1 MAATRLRMAPGIL
14 AGLIDVEALVPMVLD
29 GANADAAL
37 REAGND
43 LLHQR
48 GLAGVLVAHKGDGGC
63 RRARARPSGKW
74 GGEFGGDD
82 LGFLCLDIDLVG
94 MGVFSVSCPR
104 PERPPSFRSRRTSTI
119 SIPRSTA
126 LHMS

>member
-14 AGLIDVEALVPMVLD
+14 AGLIDVETLVPVVLD
-29 GANADAAL
+29 GADADAAL
-37 REAGND
+37 RETGND

-63 RRARARPSGKW
+63 RRTCARPSGKR

-82 LGFLCLDIDLVG
+82 LGFLCLGIDLVG
-94 MGVFSVSCPR
+94 MGALPVSL
-104 PERPPSFRSRRTSTI
+104 PEAGAPAFLPQ
-119 SIPRSTA
+119 
-126 LHMS
+126 